1 MQVKI
6 RKPNIKVFLHKVVTR
21 TSAAGNVSSG
31 TGSGAPMSFSTNS
44 AAPSTL
50 SAPLSQSDSTAN
62 IVDVTPWLGEGSVVT
77 VQKSVRGDGGAFS
90 IDFVDELMN
99 GLTDTLSA
107 LIEPMDMFE
116 IRFAGDAWKYAGSQ
130 TAQHQGGGA
139 PSSYLPI
146 MMRGFVS
153 KVSRSQ
159 TMSADGKPR
168 RTVHVMG
175 HDYHKILQILQIFNM
190 PCTPE
195 AANLIS
201 SFPMFSKYGPAMNV
215 LKSTEFVLT
224 VFSQIVNKYISGMQA
239 AGATSGAALAE
250 IACDIQVPD
259 ALMSVQ
265 LGAFNGGNVQE
276 LLQEY
281 LDLGP
286 FNEFFIEDRD
296 SGPWGPAGPYAV
308 YRPTPVLS
316 AANRQALQPIQDS
329 VTTGVDLASSQSPR
343 ANVVQIDSSSIISLT
358 SDRSDENVAN
368 FYWVDAQRFN
378 MNYGPLTMEYATYAA
393 QQGAVPF
400 YLTGYQNVNPLLY
413 GLRKME
419 VQTQQGDLNETDS
432 GNGTAAGAQRY
443 ANKDSFLSWIDNRRN
458 LLAAMNQ
465 DNVVFESGDMRL
477 MGHEKI
483 RAGVYVQV
491 NYGAQ
496 IQSLHYAHTVT
507 HTYEPFGNYFTE
519 VSFDR
524 GTNFIDRVTANKSG
538 VSPYYAE
545 MIQPG
550 GE

>member
-1 MQVKI
+1 VRTKVRSPKI
-6 RKPNIKVFLHKVVTR
+6 QILLHKVVTR

-31 TGSGAPMSFSTNS
+31 TGSGAPMGFSSNS
-44 AAPSTL
+44 TAPSF
-50 SAPLSQSDSTAN
+50 APLSGPPSQTDSPAN
-62 IVDVTPWLGEGSVVT
+62 ILDLTTWLGEGSVVK
-77 VQKSVRGDGGAFS
+77 VQKSVRGDGGVFS
-90 IDFVDELMN
+90 IDFVDELGN

-107 LIEPMDMFE
+107 LIEISDMIE
-116 IRFAGDAWKYAGSQ
+116 IRFAGDAYKYAGTSGQ
-130 TAQHQGGGA
+130 Q
-139 PSSYLPI
+139 LPI

-175 HDYHKILQILQIFNM
+175 HDYHKILQILQIFNL

-201 SFPMFSKYGPAMNV
+201 SFPMFSKYGPALNV
-215 LKSTEFVLT
+215 LKSTEFLQT
-224 VFSQIVNKYISGMQA
+224 VFSQVVNPYIAGMQA

-276 LLQEY
+276 LLQEH
-281 LDLGP
+281 LDIKP

-308 YRPTPVLS
+308 YRPTPFIS
-316 AANRQALQPIQDS
+316 AANRQILQPIQDS
-329 VTTGVDLASSQSPR
+329 VTTGVELASSLSPW

-358 SDRSDENVAN
+358 SDRSDEGLAN
-368 FYWVDAQRFN
+368 FFWVDAPRFN

-419 VQTQQGDLNETDS
+419 VQTQQGDPTETDG
-432 GNGTAAGAQRY
+432 GNGTVAGDARW
-443 ANKDSFLSWIDNRRN
+443 ANQNAFLSWIDNRRN
-458 LLAAMNQ
+458 LLIAMNQ

-491 NYGAQ
+491 NYGNQ

-507 HTYEPFGNYFTE
+507 HTFEPFGNYLVE
-519 VSFDR
+519 LEFDR
-524 GTNFIDRVTANKSG
+524 GTNFIDRISAAQSNG
-538 VSPYYAE
+538 SPYFSE
-545 MIQPG
+545 MLLPG
-550 GE
+550 SR

>member
-1 MQVKI
+1 MRTKVRSPKI
-6 RKPNIKVFLHKVVTR
+6 QILLHKVVTR

-31 TGSGAPMSFSTNS
+31 TGSGAPMGFSSNS
-44 AAPSTL
+44 TAPSF
-50 SAPLSQSDSTAN
+50 APLSGPPSQTDSPAN
-62 IVDVTPWLGEGSVVT
+62 ILDLTTWLGEGSVVK
-77 VQKSVRGDGGAFS
+77 VQKSVRGDGGVFS
-90 IDFVDELMN
+90 IDFVDELGN

-107 LIEPMDMFE
+107 LIEISDMIE
-116 IRFAGDAWKYAGSQ
+116 IRFAGDAYKYAGTSGQ
-130 TAQHQGGGA
+130 Q
-139 PSSYLPI
+139 LPI

-175 HDYHKILQILQIFNM
+175 HDYHKILQILQIFNL

-201 SFPMFSKYGPAMNV
+201 SFPMFSKYGPALNV
-215 LKSTEFVLT
+215 LKSTEFLQT
-224 VFSQIVNKYISGMQA
+224 VFSQVVNPYIAGMQA

-276 LLQEY
+276 LLQEH
-281 LDLGP
+281 LDIKP

-308 YRPTPVLS
+308 YRPTPFIS
-316 AANRQALQPIQDS
+316 AANRQILQPIQDS
-329 VTTGVDLASSQSPR
+329 VTTGVELASSLSPW

-358 SDRSDENVAN
+358 SDRSDEGLAN
-368 FYWVDAQRFN
+368 FFWVDAPRFN

-419 VQTQQGDLNETDS
+419 VQTQQGDPTETDG
-432 GNGTAAGAQRY
+432 GNGTVAGDARW
-443 ANKDSFLSWIDNRRN
+443 ANQNAFLSWIDNRRN
-458 LLAAMNQ
+458 LLIAMNQ

-491 NYGAQ
+491 NYGNQ

-507 HTYEPFGNYFTE
+507 HTFEPFGNYLVE
-519 VSFDR
+519 LEFDR
-524 GTNFIDRVTANKSG
+524 GTNFIDRISAAQSNG
-538 VSPYYAE
+538 SPYFSE
-545 MIQPG
+545 MLLPG
-550 GE
+550 SR

>member
-1 MQVKI
+1 MRTKVRSPKI
-6 RKPNIKVFLHKVVTR
+6 QILLHKVVTR

-31 TGSGAPMSFSTNS
+31 TGSGAPMGFSSNS
-44 AAPSTL
+44 TAPSF
-50 SAPLSQSDSTAN
+50 APLSGPPSQTDSPAN
-62 IVDVTPWLGEGSVVT
+62 ILDLTTWLGEGSVVK
-77 VQKSVRGDGGAFS
+77 VQKSVRGDGGVFS
-90 IDFVDELMN
+90 IDFVDELGN

-107 LIEPMDMFE
+107 LIEISDMIE
-116 IRFAGDAWKYAGSQ
+116 IRFAGDAYKYAGTSGQ
-130 TAQHQGGGA
+130 Q
-139 PSSYLPI
+139 LPI

-175 HDYHKILQILQIFNM
+175 HDYHKILQILQIFNL

-201 SFPMFSKYGPAMNV
+201 SFPMFSKYGPALNV
-215 LKSTEFVLT
+215 LKSTEFLQT
-224 VFSQIVNKYISGMQA
+224 VFSQVVNPYIAGMQA

-276 LLQEY
+276 LLQEH
-281 LDLGP
+281 LDIKP

-308 YRPTPVLS
+308 YRPTPFIS
-316 AANRQALQPIQDS
+316 AANRQILQPIQDS
-329 VTTGVDLASSQSPR
+329 VTTGVELASSLSPW

-358 SDRSDENVAN
+358 SDRSDEGLAN
-368 FYWVDAQRFN
+368 FFWVDAPRFN

-419 VQTQQGDLNETDS
+419 VQTQQGDPTETDG
-432 GNGTAAGAQRY
+432 GNGTPAGDARW
-443 ANKDSFLSWIDNRRN
+443 ANQNAFLSWIDNRRN
-458 LLAAMNQ
+458 LLIAMNQ

-491 NYGAQ
+491 NYGNQ

-507 HTYEPFGNYFTE
+507 HTFEPFGNYLVE
-519 VSFDR
+519 LEFDR
-524 GTNFIDRVTANKSG
+524 GTNFIDRITAAHSNG
-538 VSPYYAE
+538 SPYFSE
-545 MIQPG
+545 MLRPVGQ
-550 GE
+550 

>member
-31 TGSGAPMSFSTNS
+31 TGSGAPMGFSTNS

-62 IVDVTPWLGEGSVVT
+62 IVDVTRWLGEGSVVR

-107 LIEPMDMFE
+107 HIEPMDMFE
-116 IRFAGDAWKYAGSQ
+116 IRFAGDAYKYTG
-130 TAQHQGGGA
+130 AQGQQ
-139 PSSYLPI
+139 LPI

-201 SFPMFSKYGPAMNV
+201 SFPMFSKYGPAMSV

-239 AGATSGAALAE
+239 AGATSGAALHE

-296 SGPWGPAGPYAV
+296 AGAWGPAGPYAV
-308 YRPTPVLS
+308 YRPPPALS
-316 AANRQALQPIQDS
+316 AANRQMLQPIQNS
-329 VTTGVDLASSQSPR
+329 VTTGVDPASSLSPW
-343 ANVVQIDSSSIISLT
+343 ANVVQIDLSSITSIT
-358 SDRSDENVAN
+358 SDRSDANVAN
-368 FYWVDAQRFN
+368 FYWVDAPRFN

-413 GLRKME
+413 GLRKVE
-419 VQTQQGDLNETDS
+419 AHTQQGDPTETDS
-432 GNGTAAGAQRY
+432 GNGTVAGAQRY
-443 ANKDSFLSWIDNRRN
+443 AN
-458 LLAAMNQ
+458 
-465 DNVVFESGDMRL
+465 
-477 MGHEKI
+477 
-483 RAGVYVQV
+483 
-491 NYGAQ
+491 
-496 IQSLHYAHTVT
+496 
-507 HTYEPFGNYFTE
+507 
-519 VSFDR
+519 
-524 GTNFIDRVTANKSG
+524 
-538 VSPYYAE
+538 
-545 MIQPG
+545 
-550 GE
+550 

>member
-1 MQVKI
+1 VRTKVRSPKI
-6 RKPNIKVFLHKVVTR
+6 QILLHKVVTR

-31 TGSGAPMSFSTNS
+31 TGSGAPMGFSSNS
-44 AAPSTL
+44 TAPSF
-50 SAPLSQSDSTAN
+50 APLSGPPSQTDSPAN
-62 IVDVTPWLGEGSVVT
+62 ILDLTTWLGEGSVVK
-77 VQKSVRGDGGAFS
+77 VQKSVRGDGGVFS
-90 IDFVDELMN
+90 IDFVDELGN

-107 LIEPMDMFE
+107 LIEISDMIE
-116 IRFAGDAWKYAGSQ
+116 IRFAGDAYKYAGTSGQ
-130 TAQHQGGGA
+130 Q
-139 PSSYLPI
+139 LPI

-175 HDYHKILQILQIFNM
+175 HDYHKILQILQIFNL

-201 SFPMFSKYGPAMNV
+201 SFPMFSKYGPALNV
-215 LKSTEFVLT
+215 LKSTEFLQT
-224 VFSQIVNKYISGMQA
+224 VFSQVVNPYIAGMQA

-276 LLQEY
+276 LLQEH
-281 LDLGP
+281 LDIKP

-308 YRPTPVLS
+308 YRPTPFIS
-316 AANRQALQPIQDS
+316 AANRQILQPIQDS
-329 VTTGVDLASSQSPR
+329 VTTGVELASSLSPW

-358 SDRSDENVAN
+358 SDRSDEGLAN
-368 FYWVDAQRFN
+368 FFWVDAPRFN

-419 VQTQQGDLNETDS
+419 VQTQQGDPTETDG
-432 GNGTAAGAQRY
+432 GNGTVAGDARW
-443 ANKDSFLSWIDNRRN
+443 ANQNAFLSWIDNRRN
-458 LLAAMNQ
+458 LLIAMNQ

-491 NYGAQ
+491 NYGNQ

-507 HTYEPFGNYFTE
+507 HTFEPFGNYLVE
-519 VSFDR
+519 LEFDR
-524 GTNFIDRVTANKSG
+524 GTNFIDRISAAQSNG
-538 VSPYYAE
+538 SPYFSE
-545 MIQPG
+545 MLRPVGQ
-550 GE
+550 